1 MTYFQPTAIVVPTP
15 FQPPVLTQSHIKGG
29 VGSPWGAT
37 APLGSLRHR
46 VSKLLARA
54 VKLLDTPLATQPTA
68 PHSRATWFHC
78 PTSARMRRGHHSGL
92 SGPGRGMCAVTA

>member
-54 VKLLDTPLATQPTA
+54 VKLLDTPTGHTAHSATQPRNVF
-68 PHSRATWFHC
+68 S
-78 PTSARMRRGHHSGL
+78 SARMRRGHHSGL
-92 SGPGRGMCAVTA
+92 SGPGGAFFPTRES